1 MNQNEVNLPSGKL
14 ELYKPEYWALVELMG
29 HNRIVG
35 RVTQSE
41 LGDGQFLQ
49 VDAIKENGE
58 FAFTRIL
65 SPAAIYAIN
74 ACTQEVAIQLAK
86 DGLNRGYRGASP
98 ILVLD
103 LPALK
108 AEIRE
113 ELKRELNFERESGQS
128 IYANPEDLDEDE
140 PL

>member
-1 MNQNEVNLPSGKL
+1 MNQNEINLPSGKL
-14 ELYKPEYWALVELMG
+14 EFYKPEYWALVELMG
-29 HNRIVG
+29 HNWIIGRI
-35 RVTQSE
+35 TQSE
-41 LGDGQFLQ
+41 LGDGTLLQ

-65 SPAAIYAIN
+65 SSTAIYAIN

-86 DGLNRGYRGASP
+86 DGLNHWASP

-128 IYANPEDLDEDE
+128 IYANPGDLDEDD